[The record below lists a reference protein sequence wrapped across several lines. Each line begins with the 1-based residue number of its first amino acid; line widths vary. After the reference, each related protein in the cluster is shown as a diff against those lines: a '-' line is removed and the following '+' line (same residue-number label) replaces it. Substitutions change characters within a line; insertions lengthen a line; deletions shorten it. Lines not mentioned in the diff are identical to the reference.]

1 MFGKIKR
8 IYTLAA
14 AALLFSAPC
23 AFAQTDGTYGGY
35 SPYSVFGVGQLHQ
48 SGTAWNRGM
57 GGVGIA
63 ARNNRFVNVLN
74 PAAVTARDSLSF
86 MSDFGLTG
94 RMSLYADGG
103 KKGVKTLFNIDDFVI
118 SFPMWRHTA
127 FMAGVRPVSDV
138 GYLIT
143 SSTIDPDSG
152 KQTFTSYGNG
162 GVYQLFAGAGVT
174 LWKRLSLGAQFNYHF
189 GNIAKTASTSYE
201 ETSYRDF
208 LSGDSLRVSS
218 AGVKFGLQ
226 YAQKL
231 AGKHALTLGAT
242 YQLSSRLN
250 GQSVHYTEKGSY
262 DREREALDL
271 REQDLHLGS
280 ELGVGLSYTI
290 GDKFFAEFDYT
301 RTDWS
306 KSGLERVKGFSS
318 NGELPFAPAVGQS
331 FRVGAEYTP
340 NRSDIRYFLRRCT
353 YRAGAYYEQSYY
365 TVGGSQINS
374 AGITLG
380 MTLPVFR
387 WYNGISIGLELGRK
401 GLGGAP
407 VKENYFGF
415 NLGFNVFDIW
425 CQKRAYD

>member
-8 IYTLAA
+8 ILVT
-14 AALLFSAPC
+14 AALLLSVPC
-23 AFAQTDGTYGGY
+23 AYAQTDGTYGGY

-63 ARNNRFVNVLN
+63 ARNNRYVNVLN

-94 RMSLYADGG
+94 KMSLFTDNGN
-103 KKGVKTLFNIDDFVI
+103 KGAKTVMNIDDFVI

-127 FMAGVRPVSDV
+127 FMAGIRPVSDV
-138 GYLIT
+138 GYRIT

-152 KQTFTSYGNG
+152 KQTFISSGNG
-162 GVYQLFAGAGVT
+162 GIYQLFAGAGVT
-174 LWKRLSLGAQFNYHF
+174 LWNRLSLGAQFNYHF

-201 ETSYRDF
+201 ESSYRNF
-208 LSGDSLRVSS
+208 QSGDSLQIRN

-231 AGKHALTLGAT
+231 SGKHALTLGAT
-242 YQLSSRLN
+242 YQLSTRMN
-250 GQSVHYTEKGSY
+250 GTSVHYTEKGSY
-262 DREREALDL
+262 NRDRAVVSLNEKNIRM
-271 REQDLHLGS
+271 GS
-280 ELGVGLSYTI
+280 ELGVGLAYTF
-290 GDKFFAEFDYT
+290 GDKLFAEFDYT

-306 KSGLERVKGFSS
+306 RSGLDQVKGFSS
-318 NGELPFAPAVGQS
+318 NGELPFLPAAGQS
-331 FRVGAEYTP
+331 FRLGVEYTP
-340 NRSDIRYFLRRCT
+340 NRTDIRYYLRRCT

-365 TVGGSQINS
+365 TVGGNQID
-374 AGITLG
+374 ALGVTLG
-380 MTLPVFR
+380 LTLPVFR
-387 WYNGISIGLELGRK
+387 WYNGISIGLDFGQR

-407 VKENYFGF
+407 VKEKYFGF

-425 CQKRAYD
+425 FQKRSYE